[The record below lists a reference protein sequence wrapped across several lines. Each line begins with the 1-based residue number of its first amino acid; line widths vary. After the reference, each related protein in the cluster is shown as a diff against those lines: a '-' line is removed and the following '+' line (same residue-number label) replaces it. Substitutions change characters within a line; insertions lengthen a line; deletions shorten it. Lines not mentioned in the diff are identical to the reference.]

1 MARATKKKTEVS
13 RLANLV
19 PKPVEN
25 KYINPE
31 KTTRGKIVP
40 KKKIKR

>member
-1 MARATKKKTEVS
+1 MAIAEKKKKEVS
-13 RLANLV
+13 PLANLI

-31 KTTRGKIVP
+31 KTIRGKIVP
-40 KKKIKR
+40 KKKI

>member
-1 MARATKKKTEVS
+1 MARAIKKKIKAPSE
-13 RLANLV
+13 LANLV

-25 KYINPE
+25 KYIYPG

-40 KKKIKR
+40 KKKK